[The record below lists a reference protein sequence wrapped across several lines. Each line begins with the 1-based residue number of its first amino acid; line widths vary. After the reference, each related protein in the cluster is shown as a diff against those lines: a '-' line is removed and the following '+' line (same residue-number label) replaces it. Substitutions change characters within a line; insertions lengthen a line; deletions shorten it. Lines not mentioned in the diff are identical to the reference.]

1 MTRGCT
7 DRGGRGCPCAWH
19 ARRRVYATKYA
30 RKQRGAAL
38 AAKRMSA
45 RTCPRRFGRFGV
57 CGAVLVSETVNGLL
71 VVRCPACE
79 RFARGICRDCPKPV
93 DGTVRKARR
102 CAACKAKAL
111 RTFTSK
117 YAENHREEL
126 RRRGRA
132 TYRHNAAERAR
143 RNEYKRA
150 WRAANPEKVKA
161 QKQRESARRSER
173 RAAYHAEY
181 RKTHR
186 VRIANAQRARYHG
199 ATKLRTCV
207 ACHRVVVTHRKRKCT
222 KCKELARQQAL
233 AALAPRRRSRA
244 A

>member
-1 MTRGCT
+1 VWCRE
-7 DRGGRGCPCAWH
+7 H
-19 ARRRVYATKYA
+19 A

-79 RFARGICRDCPKPV
+79 RFARGICRDCPAPV

-111 RTFTSK
+111 RACTRK
-117 YAENHREEL
+117 YAENHR
-126 RRRGRA
+126 
-132 TYRHNAAERAR
+132 AEVNRRAR
-143 RNEYKRA
+143 KSYRDDAAVRAQRNEYKRA

-161 QKQRESARRSER
+161 QKRRESARQSER

-181 RKTHR
+181 RQTHR

-199 ATKLRTCV
+199 ATKLRTCIT
-207 ACHRVVVTHRKRKCT
+207 CRRVVVTHRKKKCT
-222 KCKELARQQAL
+222 KCKELARQTAL